1 MPPTVPIN
9 HYDGP
14 RNQQNRTKRPI
25 LLFHANIFE
34 QYACFEHSNFFKVKV
49 PVRQEPQGLKVS
61 QKERPRWKS
70 STRKNRTGQP
80 GPKFNYELFN
90 CNNFTRD
97 LPRPSTTRH
106 ASSPPSRA
114 SPTKQSTSTPAASDQ
129 GPHYPTLRANPYP
142 EVTDLFCRLPL
153 STLFY
158 QLEAVHLGDLLRLSV
173 RPGMKTIPSCGFSRA
188 VTSAPEPAKVLAS
201 SSHKTPSPDKPIPG

>member
-49 PVRQEPQGLKVS
+49 LVRQEPQGLKVS

-90 CNNFTRD
+90 CNNFNNG
-97 LPRPSTTRH
+97 
-106 ASSPPSRA
+106 ASS
-114 SPTKQSTSTPAASDQ
+114 
-129 GPHYPTLRANPYP
+129 
-142 EVTDLFCRLPL
+142 FCGLDPVSSFRSEIRSLLPL
-153 STLFY
+153 SFFPVRDTIRRTTSTR
-158 QLEAVHLGDLLRLSV
+158 AITITVISRVRNRL
-173 RPGMKTIPSCGFSRA
+173 
-188 VTSAPEPAKVLAS
+188 
-201 SSHKTPSPDKPIPG
+201 

>member
-90 CNNFTRD
+90 CNNFNIRYWSWNYRAAGTRLALQLFLVKVFTLYSFQLQD
-97 LPRPSTTRH
+97 PNGPVSLFIVTT
-106 ASSPPSRA
+106 S
-114 SPTKQSTSTPAASDQ
+114 
-129 GPHYPTLRANPYP
+129 LN
-142 EVTDLFCRLPL
+142 
-153 STLFY
+153 
-158 QLEAVHLGDLLRLSV
+158 
-173 RPGMKTIPSCGFSRA
+173 
-188 VTSAPEPAKVLAS
+188 
-201 SSHKTPSPDKPIPG
+201 

>member
-80 GPKFNYELFN
+80 GPKFNYELFI
-90 CNNFTRD
+90 
-97 LPRPSTTRH
+97 
-106 ASSPPSRA
+106 
-114 SPTKQSTSTPAASDQ
+114 
-129 GPHYPTLRANPYP
+129 TLY
-142 EVTDLFCRLPL
+142 
-153 STLFY
+153 
-158 QLEAVHLGDLLRLSV
+158 
-173 RPGMKTIPSCGFSRA
+173 
-188 VTSAPEPAKVLAS
+188 
-201 SSHKTPSPDKPIPG
+201 